1 MLLSAFEDSRFQ
13 PSFTFLRPRKKGTFS
28 YLALPHSEQ
37 RHGMRAVASRSVVV
51 PPGPSQAGR
60 RDGRIGARVH
70 AVVAR
75 ASPRARGVRASAAA
89 DVVDIPLRQDAMDDT
104 GVSVGSLTRAVMA
117 LEDDSAEAMFEC
129 ILEWATVTKKME
141 LYEAQEEAI
150 MELVEGNSVL
160 LTTPTG
166 SGKTLVATAAIAAA
180 TAAATAASTAAS
192 TPAPSPVVRV
202 RVREHAVDL
211 LVPARRAPPTFHST
225 AEAPGRA
232 DVPFVAALVIGP
244 HGRELIVLVRRHRP
258 DAHPRGHRRRA
269 EMEGEQELRRGIFSF
284 SRNVIRLHR
293 VRGTRARRRAHH
305 SPFFYTHL
313 SHSHH
318 HRSPSSFPQSL
329 IP

>member
-89 DVVDIPLRQDAMDDT
+89 DVVNIPLRQDAMDDT

-180 TAAATAASTAAS
+180 TARGD
-192 TPAPSPVVRV
+192 VRTREFHGTHNQRFQTNQTTRGGHPRDETTR
-202 RVREHAVDL
+202 RVSCKLFLGSCRVQ
-211 LVPARRAPPTFHST
+211 
-225 AEAPGRA
+225 
-232 DVPFVAALVIGP
+232 
-244 HGRELIVLVRRHRP
+244 
-258 DAHPRGHRRRA
+258 RGHRPR
-269 EMEGEQELRRGIFSF
+269 
-284 SRNVIRLHR
+284 
-293 VRGTRARRRAHH
+293 
-305 SPFFYTHL
+305 
-313 SHSHH
+313 
-318 HRSPSSFPQSL
+318 
-329 IP
+329 